1 MSVEFNDKEMK
12 IEVKE
17 CLDFGYVKEFV
28 MNEIYDEFE
37 YYEQDNIQEFIHH
50 ELTEDDKKNIM
61 YAILDNFQ
69 SEEAKASYYGGNVS
83 IFDEDIIRKGI
94 ANWIFDKF
102 EFSIES

>member
-1 MSVEFNDKEMK
+1 MSIEFNDKEMS

-37 YYEQDNIQEFIHH
+37 DYEQDNVQNFIHH

-69 SEEAKASYYGGNVS
+69 SEEAKASYYGDNVS
-83 IFDEDIIRKGI
+83 IFDKDIIRTGI
-94 ANWIFDKF
+94 ANWIFDEF